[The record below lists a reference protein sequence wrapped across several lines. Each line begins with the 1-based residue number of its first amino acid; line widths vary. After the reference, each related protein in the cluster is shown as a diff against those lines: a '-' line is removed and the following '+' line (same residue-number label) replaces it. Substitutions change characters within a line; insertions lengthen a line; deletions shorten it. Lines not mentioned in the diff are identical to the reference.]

1 MATSQFKEYVSLGE
15 SFGLTGADL
24 LNFAREQSEAD
35 RLKRAEERQAAKE
48 TKELELK
55 LVQQQQEAAGTKRT
69 RTKISSTTA
78 ASC

>member
-15 SFGLTGADL
+15 SLGLTGTDL

-48 TKELELK
+48 SKELELK
-55 LVQQQQEAAGTKRT
+55 LVQQQQRT
-69 RTKISSTTA
+69 
-78 ASC
+78 